1 MAGRAT
7 RTPTRAEPKIGRP
20 GGMPT
25 ISTVAQGGAQ
35 RSEQYLEA
43 RTGEGARA
51 ADRQPAQVLQSGSP
65 QGSGYAHYRCAS
77 GATRASTGS
86 PAASERSPWVERD
99 RTARRCG
106 SGAKATGREWRK
118 ESAPAGARQGRR
130 CRDRRAC
137 DRERSWRMVVL
148 GRRIARGGR
157 ERGAKPSPPAASGR
171 SRSRSGAPERWPV
184 TLVLSKPAL
193 AGVGALRGV
202 PARMGRTR
210 RRLDRGERRFPE
222 IRSGRVCRVDS
233 AQTPHLES
241 LMTKAD
247 PRWRH

>member
-51 ADRQPAQVLQSGSP
+51 DDRQPAQVLQSGSP

-86 PAASERSPWVERD
+86 PAASERHPLGRVGPE
-99 RTARRCG
+99 
-106 SGAKATGREWRK
+106 GAQVW
-118 ESAPAGARQGRR
+118 
-130 CRDRRAC
+130 
-137 DRERSWRMVVL
+137 ERSEGDRPGV
-148 GRRIARGGR
+148 
-157 ERGAKPSPPAASGR
+157 E
-171 SRSRSGAPERWPV
+171 E
-184 TLVLSKPAL
+184 
-193 AGVGALRGV
+193 GVGAGGSA
-202 PARMGRTR
+202 ARPPVSR
-210 RRLDRGERRFPE
+210 P
-222 IRSGRVCRVDS
+222 
-233 AQTPHLES
+233 ES
-241 LMTKAD
+241 LRPGAILANGRARTTNRQRR
-247 PRWRH
+247 P